1 MIAGAL
7 REIAAEAPAPRP
19 RAESAWR
26 AGRRRRTARLTAAA
40 ASGAAAISAAVLIPL
55 AGLPGAPVPGGATP
69 EASGGGTPEAST
81 FSLGTPV
88 QFRQVAS
95 VSAVACPAGS
105 AGLPDATT
113 PLSSCVR
120 LTGAGLTVTRMLSVR
135 LVRVPYP
142 SSGYSIDMR
151 LTAADARR
159 LETLTERLAGQPTPR
174 CELAIIVRG
183 RVVAAPVMETPIA
196 DGRVQIT
203 GFASRAQAQ
212 RLFLQFVRIPLPHTS
227 ILRH

>member
-40 ASGAAAISAAVLIPL
+40 ASGAAAIGAAVLIPL
-55 AGLPGAPVPGGATP
+55 AGLPGAPVPGGA
-69 EASGGGTPEAST
+69 TPEAST